1 VRWLPPSGN
10 DAFADQPQL
19 GRRLTG
25 APTYIAVDAQQIH
38 ELPNGHTCSNTGF
51 SESIPKL
58 VRLGGSGPSRQVGP
72 TVASA
77 DVSLTSVDAKDWTL
91 SEIQRMAAPLKVIHA
106 SDCSTAPSLEIPL
119 NTNFAGTLSVGGVV
133 VGGALSWTDLP
144 LATGYQPA
152 FNSASLTPQYALKDG
167 LVFFRG
173 GVQVSSGTM
182 ASGTSNSNNVF
193 VTSLPSA
200 ISPGSSRSARMSI
213 STYNSGSCVLVVSGS
228 NGNIHIRG
236 VSDNSPSVFLDGVVY
251 ATG

>member
-1 VRWLPPSGN
+1 M
-10 DAFADQPQL
+10 
-19 GRRLTG
+19 
-25 APTYIAVDAQQIH
+25 
-38 ELPNGHTCSNTGF
+38 
-51 SESIPKL
+51 
-58 VRLGGSGPSRQVGP
+58 PSRRN
-72 TVASA
+72 
-77 DVSLTSVDAKDWTL
+77 SL
-91 SEIQRMAAPLKVIHA
+91 Q
-106 SDCSTAPSLEIPL
+106 
-119 NTNFAGTLSVGGVV
+119 

-152 FNSASLTPQYALKDG
+152 FNSASYTPQYALKDG

-182 ASGTSNSNNVF
+182 ASGTSTSNNVF

-200 ISPGSSRSARMSI
+200 ISPGSSCGGVRMSI